1 MIELRKNSQRQ
12 QWMMQQ
18 KQHVPMMQQPQFSEG
33 SSDSMRY
40 RESLDF
46 IEQRKPGQFPLN
58 MVLDQKLPLFDPLY
72 KKILPPQISQAME
85 AYDISK
91 IKTYFMH

>member
-1 MIELRKNSQRQ
+1 MIELRKNPQRQ

-18 KQHVPMMQQPQFSEG
+18 KQHAPMMQQQISEG

-46 IEQRKPGQFPLN
+46 IEQRNPGQFPLN
-58 MVLDQKLPLFDPLY
+58 MVLEQKLPMFDPLY
-72 KKILPPQISQAME
+72 KKILPPQISKAME
-85 AYDISK
+85 NYDITK
-91 IKTYFMH
+91 IKTYFMA